1 MRSAA
6 KSLLRLV
13 TFESSGVRRVGAHV
27 ENDIVDFAAASP
39 SLPKDMRSFLEAG
52 KSAIQVARDIV
63 ASGTSRVPLKST
75 RILAPISN
83 PEKVICIGLNYVDH
97 AKECGAAL
105 PTEPVMFSKF
115 SSSII
120 NPGDK
125 IVVPR
130 ISHQVDFEAELV
142 AVIGTA
148 GRNISEENA
157 MKHVVGYTVGHDVS
171 ARDWQLGRPGGQW
184 LVRVNL
190 FCVFLMSCFLS
201 DFIGW
206 QDV

>member
-27 ENDIVDFAAASP
+27 ENDIVDFGAAMP

-184 LVRVNL
+184 LVRLNIFVCFPHVL
-190 FCVFLMSCFLS
+190 FSE
-201 DFIGW
+201 
-206 QDV
+206 